1 MAVLVWNPTDSSAL
15 YVAKTGND
23 STGDG
28 SYALPY
34 LTIAKAST
42 IASSNAAIKEV
53 RVLAGTYS
61 EIVQPL
67 RSNLTYR
74 AIGDASTVII
84 DGGGSNKAFY
94 TASYSNIN
102 IIGFTATN
110 GSWLFDSRAGNNVRY
125 YNCIGHDCL
134 RAWHIAGTT
143 NAYLYNCLAYNTS
156 DTNGAYYLSSGATGA
171 YVKGCEAYAATGR
184 GFYCLGAPS
193 NIFVDCYVHDPA
205 ASSYGFEV
213 ESSSDDCQ
221 YIRCWAIGV
230 GSSFLNGMISKTSL
244 RTRMEGCVI
253 NKCSSAGFYFK
264 NGSSGWLY
272 NSVAYDANRGLLLA
286 EDPLT
291 SPSPS
296 INNTIRNNVFVSNTT
311 YGVEI
316 DSGSQS
322 GLTLDYNDYYG
333 NGTVAAYLA
342 SGKSFAQLQALGYE
356 ANGFTTNPAYVST
369 IYGGFALPSGNA
381 LKNAGQYLG
390 GTDTTPDLGREGSQ
404 WNGRGYS

>member
-1 MAVLVWNPTDSSAL
+1 MTSLIWNPTDSTCL

-23 STGDG
+23 STGNG
-28 SYALPY
+28 SFATPY

-42 IASSNAAIKEV
+42 IAGANSAIKEI
-53 RVLAGTYS
+53 RVLAGTYT
-61 EIVQPL
+61 EIVQPP
-67 RSNLTYR
+67 RSDLTYR
-74 AIGDASTVII
+74 AIGDAGTVII
-84 DGGGSNKAFY
+84 NGNGNNKAFY
-94 TASYSNIN
+94 TATYGNIN

-143 NAYLYNCLAYNTS
+143 NAYLSGCLAYNTS
-156 DTNGAYYLSSGATGA
+156 DTNGAYYLSAGATGA
-171 YVKGCEAYAATGR
+171 YVKSCEAYNATGR

-193 NIFVDCYVHDPA
+193 NIFIDCYAHDPPA
-205 ASSYGFEV
+205 TSYGFEV
-213 ESSSDDCQ
+213 EGNSDDCQ

-230 GSSFLNGMISKTSL
+230 GSTFVNGMISKTSL
-244 RTRMEGCVI
+244 RTRMDGCVI
-253 NKCSSAGFYFK
+253 SKCSSAGFYFK
-264 NGSSGWLY
+264 NGSSGYLY

-286 EDPLT
+286 DNLG
-291 SPSPS
+291 SDPS
-296 INNTIRNNVFVSNTT
+296 INNTIRNNVFVSNGT
-311 YGVEI
+311 YGAEV

-356 ANGFTTNPAYVST
+356 VNGFTVNPSYAST
-369 IYGGFALPSGNA
+369 VYGGFALPGGNA
-381 LKNAGQYLG
+381 LKNAGYYLG
-390 GTDTTPDLGREGSQ
+390 GSDTTPDVGREGSQ